1 MRMSNPHL
9 AVDGLAGEGVV
20 EEEGVVAEVGVA
32 GLAMTV
38 EGGKGNTFFLGPY
51 SRYVGRKKP
60 SI

>member
-32 GLAMTV
+32 GLSMTV
-38 EGGKGNTFFLGPY
+38 EAGKGNTFF
-51 SRYVGRKKP
+51 RNH
-60 SI
+60 IQDM

>member
-38 EGGKGNTFFLGPY
+38 EAGKGNTFF
-51 SRYVGRKKP
+51 RDH
-60 SI
+60 IQDM